1 MEPSKPSNTY
11 WIICALGAGANMGLG
26 NFIYASKYSVFGL
39 KGLGLM
45 GPGVLSVIL
54 IVKLAD
60 KRIFTL
66 QTYRCVVQNLEL
78 NLDQR

>member
-26 NFIYASKYSVFGL
+26 NFIYASKYSILGL

-54 IVKLAD
+54 IVKLIREFLHY
-60 KRIFTL
+60 KRTGAWFKT
-66 QTYRCVVQNLEL
+66 
-78 NLDQR
+78 

>member
-1 MEPSKPSNTY
+1 
-11 WIICALGAGANMGLG
+11 MGLG

-54 IVKLAD
+54 IVKLIREFLHY
-60 KRIFTL
+60 KRTGAWFKT
-66 QTYRCVVQNLEL
+66 
-78 NLDQR
+78 